1 MKLMYVTP
9 KSKVETLR
17 TRPTPHEDRPREF
30 YMRNVQARI
39 IDGKGDTYSLMKVGD
54 DTKVEI

>member
-1 MKLMYVTP
+1 MKLMYVRQ

-17 TRPTPHEDRPREF
+17 VRPTPHEDRPREF

>member
-1 MKLMYVTP
+1 MYVRP

-17 TRPTPHEDRPREF
+17 VRPTPPEDRPREF
-30 YMRNVQARI
+30 YMRSVQARI
-39 IDGKGDTYSLMKVGD
+39 IDGKGDTYSLMKTGN

>member
-1 MKLMYVTP
+1 MKLMYVRP

-17 TRPTPHEDRPREF
+17 VRPTPPEDRPREF
-30 YMRNVQARI
+30 YMRSVQTRI
-39 IDGKGDTYSLMKVGD
+39 IDGKGDTYSLMKTGN